1 MSPALIWT
9 AFIILTIVLLLNS
22 LLRKSK
28 QKLPPSPRGL
38 PILGHLHL
46 LGINPHQDL
55 HKLSKQH
62 GPIMHLR
69 FGFVSNIIVS
79 SPHAAEQFLK
89 THDLVF
95 ATRPPHEAAKY
106 IGFGQR
112 NLSFGQYGPYW
123 RNMRKLCTLNL
134 LNSPKISSFQSMR
147 REELGLFL
155 ESLKGVALNHDVV
168 DISAEVAALNANMSC
183 LMVFGKKYADKEFD
197 ERGFKA
203 VMKEAMQLAATPNL
217 GDYYPYLGVLDL
229 QGLTRRMKA
238 VGKVF
243 DEFFEKI
250 IDEHEQSANKVRQAD
265 DFVYT
270 MLALMKSGE
279 TEFQFDRPH
288 IKAIL
293 LDMLAGS
300 MDTSATTVE
309 WTLAELLKNPRVM
322 KKLQQELN
330 EKVGLDR
337 MVEESDLD
345 NLQYLDMVV
354 KEALR
359 LHPVAPLLIPHAA
372 REDCTVDGF
381 HIPKD
386 SRVIINVWTIGRDP
400 NAWSDPEKFIPERF
414 VGNNIDVKGHD
425 FQLLPFGSGRRGC
438 PGTQLG
444 LTVVRLLVAQ
454 LVHCFNWKLPNGML
468 PSELDM
474 TEEFGLVVTRAKH
487 LVAVPTYRLS
497 KQLSSF

>member
-1 MSPALIWT
+1 MSSAFIWT
-9 AFIILTIVLLLNS
+9 TFILVAAVLLLDS
-22 LLRKSK
+22 LWRKK
-28 QKLPPSPRGL
+28 KNKKLPPSPRGL

-46 LGINPHQDL
+46 LGKNPHHDF

-89 THDLVF
+89 TYDLVF
-95 ATRPPHEAAKY
+95 ASRPPHEAAKY
-106 IGFGQR
+106 ISFGQR

-134 LNSPKISSFQSMR
+134 LSNLKINSFQSMR
-147 REELGLFL
+147 MQELELLL
-155 ESLKGVALNHDVV
+155 ESLKQAASNCDVV

-183 LMVFGKKYADKEFD
+183 LMVLGKKYADKEFD

-203 VMKEAMQLAATPNL
+203 VIKEGMQLSATPNV
-217 GDYYPYLGVLDL
+217 GDYYPYLGVLDI

-238 VGKVF
+238 IGKVF

-250 IDEHEQSANKVRQAD
+250 IDEHEQYANQTRQVD

-279 TEFQFDRPH
+279 TEFQFDRRH
-288 IKAIL
+288 VKAIL

-300 MDTSATTVE
+300 MDTSATVVE
-309 WTLAELLKNPRVM
+309 WIMAELLKNPRVM
-322 KKLQQELN
+322 KKVQQELD
-330 EKVGLDR
+330 EKVGLNR

-345 NLQYLDMVV
+345 NLRYLDMVV

-372 REDCTVDGF
+372 IEDCTVDGF

-386 SRVIINVWTIGRDP
+386 SRVIINVWAIGRDP
-400 NAWSDPEKFIPERF
+400 NAWSDPDMFIPERF
-414 VGNNIDVKGHD
+414 IGNSIDIRGHD

-438 PGTQLG
+438 PGIQLG

-454 LVHCFNWKLPNGML
+454 LVHCFTWELPNGML

-487 LVAVPTYRLS
+487 LMAVPTYRLS
-497 KQLSSF
+497 K